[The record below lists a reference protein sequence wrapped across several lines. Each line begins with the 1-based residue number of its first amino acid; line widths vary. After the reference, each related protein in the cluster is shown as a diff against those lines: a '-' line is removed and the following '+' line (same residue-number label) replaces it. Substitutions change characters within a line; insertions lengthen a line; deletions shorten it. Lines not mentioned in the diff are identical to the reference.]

1 MQIVV
6 SARQIDILFWNFL
19 KFVSNIL
26 HLRLVVSM
34 DVELA
39 DMEGQ
44 LYIVKLMH

>member
-6 SARQIDILFWNFL
+6 SARQTDILSWNFL
-19 KFVSNIL
+19 KFVSNIFQR
-26 HLRLVVSM
+26 RLVVSM

-44 LYIVKLMH
+44 LYIVKLTH